1 MQFCVTCQLKGMT
14 HSIKVKVIKCRKCQT
29 TIKVLKPLHKV
40 WYIMSLFGLSVL
52 LMPSIP
58 QERYRHIKAERLGV

>member
-29 TIKVLKPLHKV
+29 TIKVLKPLDKD
-40 WYIMSLFGLSVL
+40 
-52 LMPSIP
+52 
-58 QERYRHIKAERLGV
+58 